1 MTQTTRLTLLM
12 QIVIVACLAAIMVSK
27 APASV
32 VVNVNGQTITVAAP
46 ETRTGSHSASA
57 RQ

>member
-12 QIVIVACLAAIMVSK
+12 QTVIVACLAAIMVSK

-46 ETRTGSHSASA
+46 ETRTD
-57 RQ
+57 